1 MPIIYWRKMQ
11 YFLICK
17 KCRLVTFFDF
27 NYRSSRPEVSLGK
40 GVLKICSKYTGE
52 QPCWSVISIKLLC
65 LNFSM
70 GVLLEICSIFSG
82 HLSLRTC
89 LEGCFC
95 NYIITKGLNYI
106 KEYSSKKMKIN
117 KIICSFRKHERFI
130 YLKIN
135 NDLNGAQKLQQ
146 MYKCR
151 ILVIFIKEVDIYYLK
166 LSKWLLF
173 SLFKVVL

>member
-11 YFLICK
+11 FFLICK

-40 GVLKICSKYTGE
+40 SVLKICSKYTGE

-70 GVLLEICSIFSG
+70 GVLLEICSIFWG
-82 HLSLRTC
+82 HLSLRTR

-117 KIICSFRKHERFI
+117 KIISSFREHERFI

-173 SLFKVVL
+173 SLFEVVL